1 MYEAAVWL
9 FGWQKRNS
17 EVKSS
22 EGSFSARPGNASCTA
37 VWGVSHGRKTGD
49 CMESSLTE
57 ESLLGQKTLTRLQA
71 PPWALAVVQFTLPIL
86 SAIFVLVF
94 SALS

>member
-1 MYEAAVWL
+1 
-9 FGWQKRNS
+9 
-17 EVKSS
+17 
-22 EGSFSARPGNASCTA
+22 
-37 VWGVSHGRKTGD
+37 
-49 CMESSLTE
+49 MESSLTE